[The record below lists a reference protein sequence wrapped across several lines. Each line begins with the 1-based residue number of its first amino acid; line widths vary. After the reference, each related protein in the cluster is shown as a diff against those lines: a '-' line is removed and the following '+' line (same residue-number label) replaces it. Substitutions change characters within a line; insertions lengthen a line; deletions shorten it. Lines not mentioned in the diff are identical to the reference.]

1 MLDSTTQAIE
11 IDCRPLYV
19 QINAICKEKIMSVYE
34 ENGFTSRKEYLE
46 SLAEDY
52 DMDYEDVEM
61 LSAILGETE
70 DFDGLV
76 TALEDYCEGWY

>member
-1 MLDSTTQAIE
+1 MTI
-11 IDCRPLYV
+11 
-19 QINAICKEKIMSVYE
+19 YE

-61 LSAILGETE
+61 LAATLGETE

-76 TALEDYCEGWY
+76 TALEDYYEGGF

>member
-1 MLDSTTQAIE
+1 MT
-11 IDCRPLYV
+11 
-19 QINAICKEKIMSVYE
+19 VYE

-61 LSAILGETE
+61 LAAILGETE

-76 TALEDYCEGWY
+76 TTLEDYCEGWY

>member
-1 MLDSTTQAIE
+1 MAGN
-11 IDCRPLYV
+11 V
-19 QINAICKEKIMSVYE
+19 VINWINGRILMTVYE
-34 ENGFTSRKEYLE
+34 ENGFTSRKDYLE

-61 LSAILGETE
+61 LATTLGATE
-70 DFDGLV
+70 DFDGLL

>member
-1 MLDSTTQAIE
+1 MTI
-11 IDCRPLYV
+11 
-19 QINAICKEKIMSVYE
+19 YE

-52 DMDYEDVEM
+52 DMEYDTVVM
-61 LSAILGETE
+61 LATTLGEEE
-70 DFDGLV
+70 DFDGLL

>member
-1 MLDSTTQAIE
+1 MT
-11 IDCRPLYV
+11 
-19 QINAICKEKIMSVYE
+19 VYE
-34 ENGFTSRKEYLE
+34 ENGFTSRKEYLQ

-61 LSAILGETE
+61 LAAILGETE

-76 TALEDYCEGWY
+76 TTLEDYCEGWY

>member
-19 QINAICKEKIMSVYE
+19 QINAICKEKIMTVYE
-34 ENGFTSRKEYLE
+34 ENGFTSRKEYLK

-61 LSAILGETE
+61 LAATLGETE

>member
-1 MLDSTTQAIE
+1 MT
-11 IDCRPLYV
+11 
-19 QINAICKEKIMSVYE
+19 VYE
-34 ENGFTSRKEYLE
+34 ENGFTSRKEYLQ

-61 LSAILGETE
+61 LATTLGETE

>member
-1 MLDSTTQAIE
+1 MTI
-11 IDCRPLYV
+11 
-19 QINAICKEKIMSVYE
+19 YE

-52 DMDYEDVEM
+52 NMDYEDVEM
-61 LSAILGETE
+61 LATTLGETE
-70 DFDGLV
+70 DFDGLL